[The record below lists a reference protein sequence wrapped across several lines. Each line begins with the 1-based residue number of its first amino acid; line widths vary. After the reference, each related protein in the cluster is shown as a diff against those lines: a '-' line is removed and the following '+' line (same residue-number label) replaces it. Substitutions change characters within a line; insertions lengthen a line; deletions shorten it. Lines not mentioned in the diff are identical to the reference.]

1 MEIEKTLVYNQLFD
15 IYESLL
21 TPKQREVFKFYYH
34 DDLSYH
40 EIAEYLEI
48 SRAGVYDNL
57 SRTLKILNEYEEKL
71 GLLDLLSHLQAL
83 DSARVNHLL
92 EQYLRRKL

>member
-15 IYESLL
+15 VYEALL

-40 EIAEYLEI
+40 EIAEVLEI

-71 GLLDLLSHLQAL
+71 GLLDLLLQL
-83 DSARVNHLL
+83 REL
-92 EQYLRRKL
+92 ESEAVSVLMENYLRRKL